1 MVHVEK
7 LYGPPRKADCAAS
20 LFLYSDHIFL
30 ISYEKC
36 EKKFD
41 NPLKKAL
48 TCEYKIAIIKIIKK
62 EGRRMEY
69 IAHTAADPTKQ
80 DQLLKDHLL
89 QSQVLAKRF
98 ATGTGLELT
107 AGLIAL
113 LHDVGKYSDEF
124 QTYIHQAKRDP
135 KSVKRGSVDHATA
148 GGQILLEFFKNE
160 PLLGQLISN
169 VVISHHNAFGVKDF
183 YSLDDKSPFLKR
195 IEETKNDLTTIK
207 DRFFSEVMDETAFRK
222 LIAETTIELHHYVD
236 DKIVK
241 SGNSREQLQM
251 FFFTQKALSSI
262 LIDADRTNTVEFE
275 EGKVAVLKERSQLFE
290 QYHTKLLARLRDF
303 GAPTTPINKLRNE
316 LSDQCDAFA
325 ERGDGVYTLSSPTG
339 AGKTIASL
347 RYALH
352 EAVKT
357 GKRHIIYVIPYTSI
371 IEQNSQ
377 VFREFLNGDP
387 KDPSNILEFHS
398 NVTGKIEAPDKEK
411 EAKELDHLD
420 LAESSWD
427 SPIIVT
433 TMVQFQN
440 AIFARGTRN
449 ARRFH
454 NLLNS
459 VLIFDEIQSIPP
471 KTIKMFN
478 AVINYLAILGNSD
491 VLLCTATQPALE
503 GVTDGIHL
511 SPDPEVISN
520 LAQTAEQFRR
530 VEIIDKSTQEAS
542 LDEIVA
548 LLQKV
553 YEQTDSALAIFN
565 TKGAVRKVYKELQGQ
580 LPGVY
585 HLSTSMCAA
594 HRKQTLAE
602 IKQRL
607 KAGQP
612 TLCISTQLIEA
623 GVDISFKAIVRSLAG
638 VDSIAQAAGR
648 CNRNGERK
656 LGQVYLI
663 KPCSDVEYIG
673 KLKEIKAGRE
683 AAKTILGQLG
693 QHPTD
698 LLKPKWI
705 KRYFDEYYEKLSER
719 LGYPHDGAFATFDLY
734 DQLIG
739 ETKLDEAHKRGLAL
753 AANAE
758 TIARNFA
765 VIENDT
771 IGVLVPYQDG
781 KTLIADFNGDQDKL
795 RMRDLKAMFHQAQPY
810 LINAYRENL
819 KNLIDKGIVVPL
831 PLLTT
836 ADTFVYAVMDERYYD
851 PKLGLVVNPTNTLTV
866 YDFVL

>member
-1 MVHVEK
+1 
-7 LYGPPRKADCAAS
+7 
-20 LFLYSDHIFL
+20 
-30 ISYEKC
+30 
-36 EKKFD
+36 
-41 NPLKKAL
+41 
-48 TCEYKIAIIKIIKK
+48 
-62 EGRRMEY
+62 MEY
-69 IAHTAADPTKQ
+69 IAHTAADPTKK

-89 QSQVLAKRF
+89 QSQTLAKRF

-290 QYHTKLLARLRDF
+290 QYHTKLLDRLRDF

-325 ERGDGVYTLSSPTG
+325 ERGDGIYTLSSPTG

-377 VFREFLNGDP
+377 VFREFLNSDP

-398 NVTGKIEAPDKEK
+398 NVIGKIEAPDKEK

-440 AIFARGTRN
+440 VIFARGTRN

-471 KTIKMFN
+471 KTIKML
-478 AVINYLAILGNSD
+478 ICSLLGGETNY
-491 VLLCTATQPALE
+491 V
-503 GVTDGIHL
+503 
-511 SPDPEVISN
+511 
-520 LAQTAEQFRR
+520 
-530 VEIIDKSTQEAS
+530 K
-542 LDEIVA
+542 
-548 LLQKV
+548 
-553 YEQTDSALAIFN
+553 
-565 TKGAVRKVYKELQGQ
+565 
-580 LPGVY
+580 
-585 HLSTSMCAA
+585 
-594 HRKQTLAE
+594 
-602 IKQRL
+602 
-607 KAGQP
+607 
-612 TLCISTQLIEA
+612 
-623 GVDISFKAIVRSLAG
+623 
-638 VDSIAQAAGR
+638 
-648 CNRNGERK
+648 
-656 LGQVYLI
+656 
-663 KPCSDVEYIG
+663 
-673 KLKEIKAGRE
+673 
-683 AAKTILGQLG
+683 
-693 QHPTD
+693 
-698 LLKPKWI
+698 
-705 KRYFDEYYEKLSER
+705 
-719 LGYPHDGAFATFDLY
+719 FDL
-734 DQLIG
+734 
-739 ETKLDEAHKRGLAL
+739 T
-753 AANAE
+753 
-758 TIARNFA
+758 
-765 VIENDT
+765 
-771 IGVLVPYQDG
+771 
-781 KTLIADFNGDQDKL
+781 
-795 RMRDLKAMFHQAQPY
+795 
-810 LINAYRENL
+810 
-819 KNLIDKGIVVPL
+819 
-831 PLLTT
+831 
-836 ADTFVYAVMDERYYD
+836 
-851 PKLGLVVNPTNTLTV
+851 
-866 YDFVL
+866 